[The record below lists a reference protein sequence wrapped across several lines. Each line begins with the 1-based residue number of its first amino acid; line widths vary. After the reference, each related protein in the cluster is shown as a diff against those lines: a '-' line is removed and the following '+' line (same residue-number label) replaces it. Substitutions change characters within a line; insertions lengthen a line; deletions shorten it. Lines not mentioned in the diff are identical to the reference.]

1 MPAPSPSS
9 GDSPTVSGS
18 TPESAPAPPDE
29 SAPENDRAGTYV
41 QDEVSLVDGILLLAR
56 RKILVVKTAA
66 LFLALGFAY
75 AVLAPTEYT
84 SSARVVRETP
94 MDASS
99 LPGGLAALSSGLG
112 ISLGGAASGLTPEAY
127 PSILTSREVRL
138 SVVRDTFYF
147 PDEGRRMTY
156 VAYTELPEGIGET
169 VIKYTL
175 KLPWTLKKIIAPA
188 PKRPVGT
195 DASGSPIYPTEA
207 EEEAIDD
214 IKSQVS
220 SSVDVESGL
229 MTISFTAG
237 DPGPAAEIAQSFLDH
252 LTQRIRT
259 IRTDKSRQTLE
270 FIRERYREAQ
280 EELRTAE
287 EELAAFTDRNQ
298 SINSARLRTEQD
310 RLERQVRFA
319 SNLYGDLQKQL
330 TQAQIELQRNEP
342 VITTVEQPVPPIERS
357 APMRTVAVL
366 FAGILGVVFGVIA
379 AMVTAYFDDQGST
392 GPEQDKIREIRERLH
407 LNALTDFKHRIFR

>member
-1 MPAPSPSS
+1 MSAPSSS
-9 GDSPTVSGS
+9 SDSATAAGS
-18 TPESAPAPPDE
+18 TSESAPASPDE
-29 SAPENDRAGTYV
+29 SSSGDQPETTYA
-41 QDEVSLVDGILLLAR
+41 QDEVSLVDGLLVLAR
-56 RKILVVKTAA
+56 RKMLIVKTVT
-66 LFLALGFAY
+66 LFVVLGLAY

-84 SSARVVRETP
+84 SSARVVREAP
-94 MDASS
+94 VDASQ

-156 VAYTELPEGIGET
+156 VEYKNLPPGIGQTIIE
-169 VIKYTL
+169 YTL

-188 PKRPVGT
+188 PKRPAGT

-214 IKSQVS
+214 IKSEVS

-229 MTISFTAG
+229 MTIRFTAG

-252 LTQRIRT
+252 LTQRVRT
-259 IRTDKSRQTLE
+259 IRTDKSRRTLD
-270 FIRERYREAQ
+270 FIRERYQQAQ
-280 EELRTAE
+280 QDLRAAE

-319 SNLYGDLQKQL
+319 SSLFSDLQKQL
-330 TQAQIELQRNEP
+330 TQARIEVQRNEP

-366 FAGILGVVFGVIA
+366 FAGVLGIVFGIVA
-379 AMVTAYFDDQGST
+379 ALVAAYFDDQGDA
-392 GPEQDKIREIRERLH
+392 GPEQDKIREIREQLH
-407 LNALTDFKHRIFR
+407 LDALTNFKQRVFR